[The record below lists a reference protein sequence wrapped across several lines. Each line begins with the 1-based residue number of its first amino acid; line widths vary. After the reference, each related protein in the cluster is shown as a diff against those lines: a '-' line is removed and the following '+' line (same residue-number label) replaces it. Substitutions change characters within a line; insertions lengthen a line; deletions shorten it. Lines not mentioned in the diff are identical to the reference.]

1 MRKKL
6 DLFKYFSALTNCSA
20 NRLLKNIF
28 CGSLVL
34 FWQKSKNPNLE
45 KIFKMLNSSFES
57 NPPKLKST
65 ENEFSEI
72 RIGRK
77 SNNNSQKI
85 LLVPMK

>member
-1 MRKKL
+1 MRKNL
-6 DLFKYFSALTNCSA
+6 DLFKYFSTLTDCSA

-28 CGSLVL
+28 AVL
-34 FWQKSKNPNLE
+34 WFYFGKKVKILTL
-45 KIFKMLNSSFES
+45 KGIFKMLNSSFES
-57 NPPKLKST
+57 NPPKPKST